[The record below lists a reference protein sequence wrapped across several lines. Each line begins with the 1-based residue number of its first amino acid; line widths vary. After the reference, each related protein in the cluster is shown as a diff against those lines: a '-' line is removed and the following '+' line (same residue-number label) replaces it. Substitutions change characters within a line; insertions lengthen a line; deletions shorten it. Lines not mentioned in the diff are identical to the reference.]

1 MQGSQSQTCFIQC
14 DEAARELQAHL
25 WLSHWNPVS
34 AVEGNQA
41 LNMAIVLLLQVLP
54 GVPSSFTS
62 QQGPLLLFSAWK
74 GEFEGSL
81 RA

>member
-14 DEAARELQAHL
+14 DKVAQELQAHL
-25 WLSHWNPVS
+25 WLSPWNPVS
-34 AVEGNQA
+34 AMEGNQT
-41 LNMAIVLLLQVLP
+41 LNMAIALLLQVLP

-62 QQGPLLLFSAWK
+62 QQGTLLLFSAWK